1 MEILNKLNLAS
12 NEIFVGPG
20 TGKVLMP
27 VPANGATETL
37 ATISNI
43 NTHKFTSGINI
54 NDKSFITSSIG
65 NGELKVLHRN
75 GNSVSNNGF
84 IVRTVDVDNSSIH
97 RLELLT
103 TDGYSSYQYNFPLKN
118 GNVVLDSD
126 LTSKADVSS
135 VYTKDEA
142 DNRFLQHIYASLAND
157 SKGNI
162 IDESN
167 TAVGKL
173 EYNQS
178 GTLFFKFG
186 NSGSTFL
193 AGDDSGMYTQYKDQ
207 LDANTT
213 YRVDFPKKSGVLATI
228 EDLGGINS
236 FFSDAL
242 DAQGERIEALEDAPT
257 PTLSNTEGDLTVTTS
272 ANIYGFY
279 GTLKMFGITGGNIDI
294 KELSAKNRA
303 DTSSTNAS
311 MSVWARIL
319 KNVNNTWVVA
329 AQSKTS
335 HKWSEAGASEFVN
348 FEMQPVSGVGISAYE
363 KVAIVFV
370 DAENAPATSSN
381 GQFSFSVAAGLGGG
395 ALVSALASTPTA
407 TASSASVTPI
417 FKFKYFQFGDT
428 EETLKLTGGTLTGA
442 LKTPTPAAGTNNTT
456 VATTAFV
463 NTALADYVKTEDI
476 PEVDSTKFLNI
487 DYPGYTQEV
496 AGPVKFYPT
505 RGTLGPSDSRFVSI
519 EKAED
524 DANSPKLVMSSYD
537 GETTRLIEFKPGT
550 NSILNSVQT
559 LDGEIPPPFV
569 TTFSAELKLPEK
581 SGTLALTSDIPD
593 VSSYATKSY
602 VDEKSADF
610 IQKEFSGIQTIT
622 SDLEF
627 KGYVLVDNLILDE
640 LEIESLTASSKVT
653 LSGGLDV
660 SNGLV
665 ADSIKVGSDDVAL
678 AKDIPAPVDAYTK
691 SESDAKY
698 LILNNGK
705 ISELNFENS
714 NIRLPELSSGKIESI
729 SNGLK
734 LSGSYSGQSTSIELL
749 GNYINLISSGTI
761 KSNSSIEI
769 NGVKVATVNDIPDVS
784 SYIDKDVSDLTNYET
799 KTVAEGKY
807 AQKSDITNVY
817 KYVGSVNTYSALPTS
832 GQKAG
837 DVYNIV
843 NADAAN
849 NISAGDNVAWTG
861 SAWDKLGGSVDLSN
875 YAQKSTTLSGYGITN
890 AYTKTET
897 DSKYLKLTNTEDE
910 LVNVGFSNHKGVKFT
925 FQSDISGSNVGFGA
939 PEESEIDDGRIF
951 EVRAANALGY
961 DNSIKFDPLNSAIIK
976 KVTNPSS
983 IAAPTPPTTPP
994 GVPTTVEYALS
1005 IPNKNGTIATL
1016 GDIPEVPD
1024 VSSKADKAT
1033 TLSGYGITDAYTKTD
1048 VDNSF
1053 AKKTDIPSESETL
1066 LIPLSEFELNP
1077 NSTII
1082 DGKNN
1087 SHWEDL
1093 GINVYVKDFSKN
1105 WNSSNLTVDI
1115 FSEYPSVELFR
1126 KNSSMN
1132 YIFGAVSTIPL
1143 NKKVNADIYI
1153 TDIYNNLFFTKGEK
1167 PSAIVIVLEENV
1179 DIQNINVS
1187 IKGIK
1192 YKTVSYHSGNLGDQ

>member
-43 NTHKFTSGINI
+43 NTHKFSSGINI
-54 NDKSFITSSIG
+54 NDKSFITSSISA
-65 NGELKVLHRN
+65 GELKVLHRN

-84 IVRTVDVDNSSIH
+84 IVRTVDVENSSIH

-135 VYTKDEA
+135 VYSKEDA
-142 DNRFLQHIYASLAND
+142 DNKFLQHIPASLAND
-157 SKGNI
+157 PKGNI

-193 AGDDSGMYTQYKDQ
+193 AGDDSGLYAQYKDQ

-242 DAQGERIEALEDAPT
+242 DAQDERIEALEDAPT

-294 KELSAKNRA
+294 KELSAKNRT
-303 DTSSTNAS
+303 DVSSTNAS
-311 MSVWARIL
+311 MPVWARIL

-329 AQSKTS
+329 AQSKTP

-370 DAENAPATSSN
+370 NAEDAPATSSN

-463 NTALADYVKTEDI
+463 NTALTDYVKAEDI

-496 AGPVKFYPT
+496 AGPVKFYPS
-505 RGTLGPSDSRFVSI
+505 RGTPGPDKDRFVSI
-519 EKAED
+519 EKDEEAE
-524 DANSPKLVMSSYD
+524 ASNSPKLVMSSYD
-537 GETTRLIEFKPGT
+537 GETTRLIEIKPGT
-550 NSILNSVQT
+550 NSIFNSVQAY
-559 LDGEIPPPFV
+559 LNGDIPPPGV
-569 TTFSAELKLPEK
+569 TIFSAELKLPEK
-581 SGTLALTSDIPD
+581 SGTFALTSDIPD
-593 VSSYATKSY
+593 VSSYITK
-602 VDEKSADF
+602 
-610 IQKEFSGIQTIT
+610 
-622 SDLEF
+622 
-627 KGYVLVDNLILDE
+627 
-640 LEIESLTASSKVT
+640 
-653 LSGGLDV
+653 DV
-660 SNGLV
+660 SN
-665 ADSIKVGSDDVAL
+665 
-678 AKDIPAPVDAYTK
+678 
-691 SESDAKY
+691 
-698 LILNNGK
+698 
-705 ISELNFENS
+705 
-714 NIRLPELSSGKIESI
+714 
-729 SNGLK
+729 
-734 LSGSYSGQSTSIELL
+734 
-749 GNYINLISSGTI
+749 
-761 KSNSSIEI
+761 
-769 NGVKVATVNDIPDVS
+769 
-784 SYIDKDVSDLTNYET
+784 LTNYET

-807 AQKSDITNVY
+807 AQKSDISNVY

-843 NADAAN
+843 NADATN
-849 NISAGDNVAWTG
+849 NIAAGDNVAWTG
-861 SAWDKLGGSVDLSN
+861 SAWDKLGGSVDLSS

-890 AYTKTET
+890 AYTKTEADNKFLALNDNSMLELSET
-897 DSKYLKLTNTEDE
+897 DAGALEITA
-910 LVNVGFSNHKGVKFT
+910 SNHIYVTFYSDRIDYNTAPLRYDPETPKGT
-925 FQSDISGSNVGFGA
+925 LYYPDLMLQSA
-939 PEESEIDDGRIF
+939 
-951 EVRAANALGY
+951 
-961 DNSIKFDPLNSAIIK
+961 
-976 KVTNPSS
+976 
-983 IAAPTPPTTPP
+983 
-994 GVPTTVEYALS
+994 
-1005 IPNKNGTIATL
+1005 TIATDL
-1016 GDIPEVPD
+1016 DLENYETKLVAEGKYAQK
-1024 VSSKADKAT
+1024 ST
-1033 TLSGYGITDAYTKTD
+1033 TLAGYGITNAYTKSE
-1048 VDNSF
+1048 VDNLISDIKSEN
-1053 AKKTDIPSESETL
+1053 KKLKLLDGTLFNDLIEAGTKTYFFSLNYLAEGSTNYSEDPAYLLDISESLPDVKITKQVTINGL
-1066 LIPLSEFELNP
+1066 LAEKVVNASISFR
-1077 NSTII
+1077 
-1082 DGKNN
+1082 DGSHNGGIKNM
-1087 SHWEDL
+1087 
-1093 GINVYVKDFSKN
+1093 
-1105 WNSSNLTVDI
+1105 SSGGLFVTVDKDLTI
-1115 FSEYPSVELFR
+1115 TNDYRV
-1126 KNSSMN
+1126 
-1132 YIFGAVSTIPL
+1132 YI
-1143 NKKVNADIYI
+1143 KD
-1153 TDIYNNLFFTKGEK
+1153 
-1167 PSAIVIVLEENV
+1167 
-1179 DIQNINVS
+1179 
-1187 IKGIK
+1187 IK
-1192 YKTVSYHSGNLGDQ
+1192 YKYAEGSIGDF